1 MRDPWRALA
10 LCVLALAACTGSA
23 PPRASAACAGVDEP
37 EGVVCRFYQAY
48 LETRPVG
55 LPTPEQERL
64 LAPYLTTVLAR
75 MDEARGYRAAFEAE
89 HPDEKPPF
97 VDGTLFTSLFEGADR
112 FEIVRSVPTANG
124 GAVVTVRFGY
134 DDLEPWEDAVV
145 VIREGGRYAIGDI
158 VFSGVGV
165 FNPAGRLTEVLSWR
179 E

>member
-1 MRDPWRALA
+1 M
-10 LCVLALAACTGSA
+10 CVLAFAACTGSA
-23 PPRASAACAGVDEP
+23 PPRASAVCPGVDAP
-37 EGVVCRFYQAY
+37 EGVVCRFYQVY

-64 LAPYLTTVLAR
+64 LAPYLTTALLAR
-75 MDEARGYRAAFEAE
+75 MVEARDYRAAFEAE

-112 FEIVRSVPTANG
+112 FEVVRSEPTTSG

-134 DDLEPWEDAVV
+134 DDVEPWEDAVAV
-145 VIREGGRYAIGDI
+145 VREGGRYAIDDI
-158 VFSGVGV
+158 VFSGVGE
-165 FNPAGRLTEVLSWR
+165 FNPSGRLTEVLSWR

>member
-1 MRDPWRALA
+1 

-23 PPRASAACAGVDEP
+23 PPRVSAPCPGVDEP
-37 EGVVCRFYQAY
+37 EGAVCRFYQAY

-64 LAPYLTTVLAR
+64 LAPYLSAVLLAR
-75 MDEARGYRAAFEAE
+75 MDEAREYRAAFEAE

-112 FEIVRSVPTANG
+112 FEIVRSEPTANG
-124 GAVVTVRFGY
+124 AAAVTVRFGY
-134 DDLEPWEDAVV
+134 DDVEPWEDAVV
-145 VIREGGRYAIGDI
+145 LIRAGDRYAIDDI
-158 VFSGVGV
+158 IFSGVGE
-165 FNPAGRLTEVLSWR
+165 FNPAGRLTEALSGR